1 MLSDRRIRALKPAPR
16 DKWYC
21 DGNGLY
27 LRVRRTGGRSWVL
40 RRKRGGHVEVIT
52 VGAWPALGLAQARL
66 KAGALAGK
74 DVSTLTLGAL
84 LDTWHTDVV
93 RKTYRRPHEVRGY
106 IERLDPALKV
116 TKLRNLERV
125 EVRHALR
132 RYAEERGPIAANRA
146 LSILKT
152 ALRFAV
158 DAGYLEISPVDR
170 LSNELVGGAETSRD
184 RVLTD
189 EELRRLWQASSTHTP
204 LLRFLLLTGQRIGE
218 AQRATWSHVLGGRW
232 HIPKEHSKNHRAHWV
247 ALSRQALALLRG
259 QDQSRELIFGTATDT
274 GVQAWLRRWC
284 ERERI
289 SPAFRPHD
297 LRRTCAT
304 RLNTLGVLPHV
315 TEKILNHT
323 MQGVMAVYNRA
334 EYEAER
340 IEAMQRWA
348 DELDR
353 ILGQSAPLNE
363 ARGATQERPTA
374 PGGRAS
380 RAARRLNP

>member
-1 MLSDRRIRALKPAPR
+1 MLSDRRIRALKPAAC

-27 LRVRRTGGRSWVL
+27 LRVRATGGRSWVL
-40 RRKRGGHVEVIT
+40 RRKRGGQVEVIT
-52 VGAWPALGLAQARL
+52 VGTWPALGLAQARQ
-66 KAGALAGK
+66 KAGALAGR

-84 LDTWHTDVV
+84 LDAWYSEVV
-93 RKTYRRPHEVRGY
+93 RTIYRRPREVQGY

-158 DAGYLEISPVDR
+158 DAGYLQTSPVDL
-170 LSNELVGGAETSRD
+170 LSSALIGGVETSRD

-189 EELRRLWQASSTHTP
+189 DELCRLWRTSSPHTP

-218 AQRATWSHVLGGRW
+218 AQRATWSHVLGDRW

-247 ALSRQALALLRG
+247 ALSRQALALLRA
-259 QDQSRELIFGTATDT
+259 QDTSRELIFGTATDT

-334 EYEAER
+334 DYEAER

-353 ILGQSAPLNE
+353 ILGHSA
-363 ARGATQERPTA
+363 AVTVA
-374 PGGRAS
+374 PGTTHERRAGQGAEP
-380 RAARRLNP
+380 RPAGRLNP

>member
-1 MLSDRRIRALKPAPR
+1 MLSDRRIRALKPAHC
-16 DKWYC
+16 DKWYS

-27 LRVRRTGGRSWVL
+27 LRVRATGGRSWVL

-52 VGAWPALGLAQARL
+52 VGAWPVLGLAQARL
-66 KAGALAGK
+66 KAGAFAGK
-74 DVSTLTLGAL
+74 DISTLTLGAL
-84 LDTWHTDVV
+84 LDAWHMDIV
-93 RKTYRRPHEVRGY
+93 RRTYRRPREVRGY
-106 IERLDPALKV
+106 IDRLDPALKA

-125 EVRHALR
+125 AVRQALR
-132 RYAEERGPIAANRA
+132 RYAEERGPVAANRA

-158 DAGYLEISPVDR
+158 DAGYLQISPVDR
-170 LSNELVGGAETSRD
+170 LSSELIGGAETSRD

-189 EELRRLWQASSTHTP
+189 EELRRLWQTSSSHTP

-218 AQRATWSHVLGGRW
+218 AQRARWSHVRDDGW
-232 HIPKEHSKNHRAHWV
+232 HIPKEHSKNHRPHWV
-247 ALSRQALALLRG
+247 ALSRQALALLRDE
-259 QDQSRELIFGTATDT
+259 DQSRELIFGTATDT

-304 RLNTLGVLPHV
+304 RLNTLGVLPHI

-340 IEAMQRWA
+340 VEAMQRWA

-353 ILGQSAPLNE
+353 VLGQS
-363 ARGATQERPTA
+363 
-374 PGGRAS
+374 
-380 RAARRLNP
+380 

>member
-1 MLSDRRIRALKPAPR
+1 MLSDRRIRTLKPAHR
-16 DKWYC
+16 DKWYS

-27 LRVRRTGGRSWVL
+27 LRVRATGGRSWVL

-52 VGAWPALGLAQARL
+52 VGAWPVLGIAQARA

-74 DVSTLTLGAL
+74 DVSTVTLGAL
-84 LDTWHTDVV
+84 LDAWHTDIV
-93 RKTYRRPHEVRGY
+93 RTTYRRPREVRGY
-106 IERLDPALKV
+106 IDRLDPALKA
-116 TKLRNLERV
+116 TKLPNLERV

-158 DAGYLEISPVDR
+158 DAGYLQISPVDR
-170 LSNELVGGAETSRD
+170 LSSELIGGTEVSRD

-189 EELRRLWQASSTHTP
+189 EELRRLWQTSSSHTP

-218 AQRATWSHVLGGRW
+218 AQRARWSHVHDDRW

-304 RLNTLGVLPHV
+304 RLNTLGVLPHIA
-315 TEKILNHT
+315 EKILNHR

-340 IEAMQRWA
+340 VQAMQRWA
-348 DELDR
+348 DEVDR
-353 ILGQSAPLNE
+353 ILGQAVQPDE
-363 ARGATQERPTA
+363 FQRVTA
-374 PGGRAS
+374 PRLMRGGAF
-380 RAARRLNP
+380 

>member
-1 MLSDRRIRALKPAPR
+1 
-16 DKWYC
+16 
-21 DGNGLY
+21 
-27 LRVRRTGGRSWVL
+27 
-40 RRKRGGHVEVIT
+40 
-52 VGAWPALGLAQARL
+52 L
-66 KAGALAGK
+66 KAA
-74 DVSTLTLGAL
+74 
-84 LDTWHTDVV
+84 
-93 RKTYRRPHEVRGY
+93 
-106 IERLDPALKV
+106 
-116 TKLRNLERV
+116 KLRNPERV

-152 ALRFAV
+152 ALRFAG
-158 DAGYLEISPVDR
+158 DGGYLEISPVDR
-170 LSNELVGGAETSRD
+170 LSSELTGGAEVSRD

-189 EELRRLWQASSTHTP
+189 EELRRLWQTSSSHTP

-218 AQRATWSHVLGGRW
+218 AQRARWSHVHGDRW

-247 ALSRQALALLRG
+247 ALSRQALALLRA
-259 QDQSRELIFGTATDT
+259 QDASRELIFGTATDT

-304 RLNTLGVLPHV
+304 RLNTLGVLPHI

-323 MQGVMAVYNRA
+323 MQGVMAIYNRA
-334 EYEAER
+334 DYEAER
-340 IEAMQRWA
+340 VEAMQRWA

-353 ILGQSAPLNE
+353 ILGQSARLI
-363 ARGATQERPTA
+363 AA
-374 PGGRAS
+374 PG
-380 RAARRLNP
+380 AA

>member
-1 MLSDRRIRALKPAPR
+1 MSKSLPWAP
-16 DKWYC
+16 
-21 DGNGLY
+21 
-27 LRVRRTGGRSWVL
+27 
-40 RRKRGGHVEVIT
+40 
-52 VGAWPALGLAQARL
+52 WPALGLAQARL

-84 LDTWHTDVV
+84 LDTWHTDIV
-93 RKTYRRPHEVRGY
+93 RKTYRRPREVRGY

-132 RYAEERGPIAANRA
+132 RYAEERGPVAANRA

-218 AQRATWSHVLGGRW
+218 AQRATWSHLLGGRW

-247 ALSRQALALLRG
+247 ALSRQALALLQGR
-259 QDQSRELIFGTATDT
+259 DQSRELIFGTATDT

-304 RLNTLGVLPHV
+304 RLNTLGVLPHI

-334 EYEAER
+334 DYEVER

-353 ILGQSAPLNE
+353 ILGPSAEVKE
-363 ARGATQERPTA
+363 APGATHEPPSG
-374 PGGRAS
+374 PGS
-380 RAARRLNP
+380 RARRPAGRLNP

>member
-27 LRVRRTGGRSWVL
+27 LRVRATGGRSWVL

-52 VGAWPALGLAQARL
+52 VGAWPALGLAQART

-74 DVSTLTLGAL
+74 DVTTLTLGAL
-84 LDTWHTDVV
+84 LDAWYTDVV
-93 RKTYRRPHEVRGY
+93 RKTYRRPREVQGY
-106 IERLDPALKV
+106 IERLNPALKT

-125 EVRHALR
+125 EVRLALR
-132 RYAEERGPIAANRA
+132 RYAEERGRVAANRA

-158 DAGYLEISPVDR
+158 DAGYLDISPVDR

-218 AQRATWSHVLGGRW
+218 AQRATWSHVVGDRW
-232 HIPKEHSKNHRAHWV
+232 HIPKEHSKNHRGHWV
-247 ALSRQALALLRG
+247 ALPRQALALLRG
-259 QDQSRELIFGTATDT
+259 QDTSRALLFGTATDT

-304 RLNTLGVLPHV
+304 RLNTLGVLPHIA
-315 TEKILNHT
+315 EKILNHT

-334 EYEAER
+334 DYEAER

-348 DELDR
+348 DEVDR
-353 ILGQSAPLNE
+353 ILGHSAEVKE
-363 ARGATQERPTA
+363 APGATNEPPREPLH
-374 PGGRAS
+374 R
-380 RAARRLNP
+380 

>member
-1 MLSDRRIRALKPAPR
+1 MLSDRRVRALKPAHC

-27 LRVRRTGGRSWVL
+27 LRVRATGGRSWVL

-74 DVSTLTLGAL
+74 DVSRLTMGAL
-84 LDTWHTDVV
+84 LDTWHTEVV
-93 RKTYRRPHEVRGY
+93 RKTYRRPREVQGY

-116 TKLRNLERV
+116 TKLRNLERL

-132 RYAEERGPIAANRA
+132 RYAEERGPVAANRA

-158 DAGYLEISPVDR
+158 DAGYLQVSPVDR
-170 LSNELVGGAETSRD
+170 LSSELIGGAETSRD

-189 EELRRLWQASSTHTP
+189 EELRRLWHASSTHTS

-218 AQRATWSHVLGGRW
+218 AQRATWSHVLGDRW
-232 HIPKEHSKNHRAHWV
+232 LIPKEHSKNHRAHWV
-247 ALSRQALALLRG
+247 ALSRQALALLRA
-259 QDQSRELIFGTATDT
+259 QDVSRELIFGTATDT

-284 ERERI
+284 QRERI

-334 EYEAER
+334 DYEVER
-340 IEAMQRWA
+340 SEAMQRWA

-353 ILGQSAPLNE
+353 IFGQSVPLNE
-363 ARGATQERPTA
+363 ARGARQERQIA
-374 PGGRAS
+374 PAGRAS
-380 RAARRLNP
+380 RAARQLNP

>member
-27 LRVRRTGGRSWVL
+27 LRVRATGGRSWVM

-52 VGAWPALGLAQARL
+52 VGAWPTLGLAQARL

-93 RKTYRRPHEVRGY
+93 RKTYRRPREVRGY

-132 RYAEERGPIAANRA
+132 RYAEERGPVAANRA
-146 LSILKT
+146 LSIVKT

-158 DAGYLEISPVDR
+158 DAGYLEISPLER
-170 LSNELVGGAETSRD
+170 LSSDLVGGVETSRD
-184 RVLTD
+184 RVLSD
-189 EELRRLWQASSTHTP
+189 DELRKLWPATSQHTP

-218 AQRATWSHVLGGRW
+218 AQRATWSQVHGDRW

-247 ALSRQALALLRG
+247 ALSQQSLALLRG
-259 QDQSRELIFGTATDT
+259 QDESRELVFGTATDT

-297 LRRTCAT
+297 LRRTAAT
-304 RLNTLGVLPHV
+304 RLNSLGVMPHV
-315 TEKILNHT
+315 VEKILNHT

-334 EYEAER
+334 DYEAER
-340 IEAMQRWA
+340 TEAVQKWA
-348 DELDR
+348 NELDR
-353 ILGQSAPLNE
+353 ILGESAPLNE
-363 ARGATQERPTA
+363 APGARQELPSVPGSTAGRPA
-374 PGGRAS
+374 GP
-380 RAARRLNP
+380 LNQ

>member
-1 MLSDRRIRALKPAPR
+1 
-16 DKWYC
+16 
-21 DGNGLY
+21 LY
-27 LRVRRTGGRSWVL
+27 LRVRATGGRSWVL

-52 VGAWPALGLAQARL
+52 VGAWPALGLAQARQ

-84 LDTWHTDVV
+84 LDTWHADIV
-93 RKTYRRPHEVRGY
+93 RKTYRRPREVRGY
-106 IERLDPALKV
+106 IERLDSALKV

-132 RYAEERGPIAANRA
+132 RYAEERGPVAANRA

-158 DAGYLEISPVDR
+158 DAGYLQISPVDR

-218 AQRATWSHVLGGRW
+218 AQRATWSHVLGDRW
-232 HIPKEHSKNHRAHWV
+232 QIPKEHSKNHRAHWV

-259 QDQSRELIFGTATDT
+259 QDTSRELIFGTATDT

-304 RLNTLGVLPHV
+304 RLNTLGVLPHIA
-315 TEKILNHT
+315 EKILNHT

-334 EYEAER
+334 DYEAER

-348 DELDR
+348 DEVDR
-353 ILGQSAPLNE
+353 ILGHSAEVKE
-363 ARGATQERPTA
+363 APGATHEPPSGQ
-374 PGGRAS
+374 AS
-380 RAARRLNP
+380 RAGRPAGRLNP

>member
-1 MLSDRRIRALKPAPR
+1 
-16 DKWYC
+16 
-21 DGNGLY
+21 LY
-27 LRVRRTGGRSWVL
+27 LRVRATGGRSWVL

-84 LDTWHTDVV
+84 LDTWYADVV
-93 RKTYRRPHEVRGY
+93 RKTYRRPREVRGY

-158 DAGYLEISPVDR
+158 DAGYLQISPVDR
-170 LSNELVGGAETSRD
+170 LSSELIGGAEVSRD

-189 EELRRLWQASSTHTP
+189 EELRKLWQSGSSHTT

-218 AQRATWSHVLGGRW
+218 AQRATWSHVLGDRW

-247 ALSRQALALLRG
+247 ARSWQALALLRA
-259 QDQSRELIFGTATDT
+259 QDAARELIFGTATDT

-334 EYEAER
+334 DYEAER
-340 IEAMQRWA
+340 IEAMQQWA

-353 ILGQSAPLNE
+353 VLGTSIPREKGSGAKPERPSAP
-363 ARGATQERPTA
+363 GSVTSRPGQTH
-374 PGGRAS
+374 
-380 RAARRLNP
+380 